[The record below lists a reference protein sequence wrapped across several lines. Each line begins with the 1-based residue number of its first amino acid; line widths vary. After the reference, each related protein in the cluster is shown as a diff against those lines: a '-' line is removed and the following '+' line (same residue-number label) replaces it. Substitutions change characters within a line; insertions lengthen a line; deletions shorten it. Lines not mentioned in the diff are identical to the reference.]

1 MSFSKVAV
9 VGAGVMGQGIAQT
22 VASMG
27 TEVQLFDVN
36 EDQLKVSLK
45 SLSDE
50 MDHEIERWGMT
61 SSEKKAILS
70 RIRASSHLDEICG
83 APLVIEAIPEDIA
96 IKKELFARLDA
107 FCPQET
113 IFVTNTSTLSITEI
127 GAATKRP
134 DRVIGLH
141 FLNPVPKIPLVEI
154 VKGLRTSDD
163 TYNKIQDF
171 ARSLG
176 KTPVKVFEY
185 PGYVT
190 TRIIVPLLNEAM
202 HVLMEGVA
210 TATDIDN
217 AIKLGYGFN
226 IGPLALA
233 DKMGLDVVMDW
244 MENLLNELSDHKY
257 NPCPLLRKMVRA
269 GNLGVKTGQ
278 GFFKYDGEGN
288 KITEEQER

>member
-9 VGAGVMGQGIAQT
+9 VGAGVMGQGISQT
-22 VASMG
+22 IASVG
-27 TEVQLFDVN
+27 TEVTMFDIS
-36 EDQLKVSLK
+36 EEQLKSSIK

-50 MDHEIERWGMT
+50 MDREIERWGMT
-61 SSEKKAILS
+61 SSEKKAILA
-70 RIRASSHLDEICG
+70 RIRTTSNLNSAMDF
-83 APLVIEAIPEDIA
+83 PLVIESIPEDLS
-96 IKKELFARLDA
+96 IKKELFARLDRI
-107 FCPQET
+107 CPAET
-113 IFVTNTSTLSITEI
+113 ILVTNTSTLSITEI
-127 GAATKRP
+127 GAVTKRP
-134 DRVIGLH
+134 DQVIGLH

-154 VKGLRTSDD
+154 VRGLKTSDE
-163 TYNKIQDF
+163 TYDHIRDF
-171 ARSLG
+171 AQTLG
-176 KTPVKVFEY
+176 KTSVKVFEY

-210 TATDIDN
+210 TASDIDN

-269 GNLGVKTGQ
+269 GQLGVKTGQ
-278 GFFKYDGEGN
+278 GFFKYDHEGN
-288 KITEEQER
+288 RIIDE

>member
-1 MSFSKVAV
+1 MSFSKIAV
-9 VGAGVMGQGIAQT
+9 IGAGVMGQGISQT
-22 VASMG
+22 VASIG
-27 TEVQLFDVN
+27 TEVLLLDIDD
-36 EDQLKVSLK
+36 EHLKLGMK

-50 MDHEIERWGMT
+50 MDREIERWGMT
-61 SSEKKAILS
+61 SSEERAIIS
-70 RIRASSHLDEICG
+70 RVKTSTDLDDT
-83 APLVIEAIPEDIA
+83 ADYPLIIEAIPEDLSL
-96 IKKELFARLDA
+96 KKDLFARLDQIA
-107 FCPQET
+107 LPEA

-127 GAATKRP
+127 AAASDRP
-134 DRVIGLH
+134 EQVIGLH

-154 VKGLRTSDD
+154 VRGLETSDA
-163 TYNKIQDF
+163 TYDKVRDF
-171 ARSLG
+171 AQSLG

-244 MENLLNELSDHKY
+244 MENLLRELSDHKY

-269 GNLGVKTGQ
+269 EQLGVKTGQ
-278 GFFKYDGEGN
+278 GFFRYDNDGN
-288 KITEEQER
+288 RITEE

>member
-1 MSFSKVAV
+1 MSFARVAV
-9 VGAGVMGQGIAQT
+9 VGAGIMGQGISQT
-22 VASMG
+22 VASTG
-27 TEVQLFDVN
+27 TEVLLVDVN
-36 EDQLKVSLK
+36 EEHIKISLK

-50 MDHEIERWGMT
+50 MDREIERWGMT

-70 RIRASSHLDEICG
+70 RIKTSISIDSVLEY
-83 APLVIEAIPEDIA
+83 PVIIESIPEDLSF
-96 IKKELFARLDA
+96 KKSLFTKLDNI
-107 FCPQET
+107 CPPET
-113 IFVTNTSTLSITEI
+113 IFITNTSTLSITEI
-127 GAATKRP
+127 AAATKRP
-134 DRVIGLH
+134 DKFIGLH

-154 VKGLRTSDD
+154 VRGLRTSDE
-163 TYNKIQDF
+163 TYSRVREF
-171 ARSLG
+171 AESLG
-176 KTPVKVFEY
+176 KTSVKVFEY

-210 TATDIDN
+210 TPQDIDT

-233 DKMGLDVVMDW
+233 DKMGLDVVMAW
-244 MENLLNELSDHKY
+244 MENMLNELSDHKY

-278 GFFKYDGEGN
+278 GFFKYDKDGN
-288 KITEEQER
+288 RIIEE

>member
-9 VGAGVMGQGIAQT
+9 IGAGVMGQGISQT

-27 TEVQLFDVN
+27 TEVLLFDLD
-36 EDQLKVSLK
+36 EEQLKSSLK
-45 SLSDE
+45 SLADE
-50 MDHEIERWGMT
+50 MDREIERWGMT

-70 RIRASSHLDEICG
+70 RVKTSADLDN
-83 APLVIEAIPEDIA
+83 AAAFPVVIESIPEDLSY
-96 IKKELFARLDA
+96 KRDLFSKLDTI
-107 FCPQET
+107 CPPDT
-113 IFVTNTSTLSITEI
+113 IFITNTSTLSITEI
-127 GAATKRP
+127 GAGTGRP
-134 DRVIGLH
+134 EKVIGLH

-154 VKGLRTSDD
+154 VRGLKTSDE
-163 TYNKIQDF
+163 TYDKVRDF
-171 ARSLG
+171 AQGLG

-210 TATDIDN
+210 TAPDIDN

-233 DKMGLDVVMDW
+233 DKMGLDVVMAW

-269 GNLGVKTGQ
+269 GQLGVKSGQ
-278 GFFKYDGEGN
+278 GFFRYDKDGN
-288 KITEEQER
+288 RIIEE

>member
-1 MSFSKVAV
+1 
-9 VGAGVMGQGIAQT
+9 MGQGISQT
-22 VASMG
+22 VASTG
-27 TEVQLFDVN
+27 TEVLLLDIDD
-36 EDQLKVSLK
+36 EHLKLGMK
-45 SLSDE
+45 ALSDE
-50 MDHEIERWGMT
+50 MDREIERWGMT
-61 SSEKKAILS
+61 SSEKRAILS
-70 RIRASSHLDEICG
+70 RVKTSTDLDDT
-83 APLVIEAIPEDIA
+83 ADYPLIIEAIPEDLGL
-96 IKKELFARLDA
+96 KKGLFARLDQIA
-107 FCPQET
+107 LHEA

-127 GAATKRP
+127 AAASERP
-134 DRVIGLH
+134 EQVIGLH

-154 VKGLRTSDD
+154 VRGLKTSDA
-163 TYNKIQDF
+163 TYDKVRDF
-171 ARSLG
+171 AQSLG

-210 TATDIDN
+210 TASDIDN

-244 MENLLNELSDHKY
+244 MENLLRELSDHKY

-269 GNLGVKTGQ
+269 EQLGVKTGQ
-278 GFFKYDGEGN
+278 GFFKYDNDGN
-288 KITEEQER
+288 RITEE

>member
-9 VGAGVMGQGIAQT
+9 VGAGVMGQGISQT
-22 VASMG
+22 VASIG
-27 TEVQLFDVN
+27 TEVLLLDVSSSQL
-36 EDQLKVSLK
+36 ESSIK

-70 RIRASSHLDEICG
+70 RIRTASNLEESSDF
-83 APLVIEAIPEDIA
+83 PLIIEAIPEDLTM
-96 IKKELFARLDA
+96 KEKLFSRLDMI
-107 FCPQET
+107 CPVET

-127 GAATKRP
+127 AAVTGRP

-154 VKGLRTSDD
+154 VRGLHTSDD
-163 TYNKIQDF
+163 TYDQIQEF
-171 ARSLG
+171 ARTLG

-210 TATDIDN
+210 TAPDIDN

-244 MENLLNELSDHKY
+244 MENLLSELSDHKY

-278 GFFKYDGEGN
+278 GFFKYDKEGN
-288 KITEEQER
+288 RISEEQEK

>member
-1 MSFSKVAV
+1 MSFSKIAV
-9 VGAGVMGQGIAQT
+9 IGAGVMGQGISQT
-22 VASMG
+22 VASIG
-27 TEVQLFDVN
+27 TEVLLLDIDD
-36 EDQLKVSLK
+36 EHLKLGMK

-50 MDHEIERWGMT
+50 MDREIERWGMT
-61 SSEKKAILS
+61 SSEKRAIIS
-70 RIRASSHLDEICG
+70 RVKTSTDLDDT
-83 APLVIEAIPEDIA
+83 ADYPLIIEAIPEDLSL
-96 IKKELFARLDA
+96 KKDLFARLDQIA
-107 FCPQET
+107 LPEA

-127 GAATKRP
+127 AAASDRP
-134 DRVIGLH
+134 EQVIGLH

-154 VKGLRTSDD
+154 VRGLETSDA
-163 TYNKIQDF
+163 TYDKVRDF
-171 ARSLG
+171 AQSLG

-244 MENLLNELSDHKY
+244 MENLLRELSDHKY

-269 GNLGVKTGQ
+269 EQLGVKTGQ
-278 GFFKYDGEGN
+278 GFFRYDNDGN
-288 KITEEQER
+288 RITEE

>member
-1 MSFSKVAV
+1 MSFSKIAV
-9 VGAGVMGQGIAQT
+9 IGAGVMGQGISQT
-22 VASMG
+22 VASTG
-27 TEVQLFDVN
+27 TEVLLLDIDD
-36 EDQLKVSLK
+36 EHLKLGMK
-45 SLSDE
+45 ALSDE
-50 MDHEIERWGMT
+50 MDREIERWGMT
-61 SSEKKAILS
+61 SSEKRAILS
-70 RIRASSHLDEICG
+70 RVKTSTDLDDT
-83 APLVIEAIPEDIA
+83 ADYPLIIEAIPEDLGL
-96 IKKELFARLDA
+96 KKGLFARLDQIA
-107 FCPQET
+107 LHEA

-127 GAATKRP
+127 AAASERP
-134 DRVIGLH
+134 EQVIGLH

-154 VKGLRTSDD
+154 VRGLKTSDA
-163 TYNKIQDF
+163 TYDKVRDF
-171 ARSLG
+171 AQSLG

-210 TATDIDN
+210 TASDIDN

-244 MENLLNELSDHKY
+244 MENLLRELSDHKY

-269 GNLGVKTGQ
+269 EQLGVKTGQ
-278 GFFKYDGEGN
+278 GFFKYDNDGN
-288 KITEEQER
+288 RITEE